1 MTSAL
6 VVSHILLWIV
16 VLVLALIV
24 LALVRQVGAIQAR
37 IAPVGALVP
46 QAEPRV
52 GEPAPRLTVRA
63 LSGQDVTV
71 GGERSD
77 GKATL
82 IVWVAA
88 QCPVCHELLPVL
100 ASVKRH
106 EGSWLELLL
115 ASEGEPAQHAE
126 FHRHAARH
134 GMPYLLSTELGLA
147 FQVPKVPY
155 AVLIDARGIVRAKGI
170 VNTRE
175 HVESL
180 FEAMERNAATVQEYL
195 ARTTVAAPR
204 TADAGG

>member
-6 VVSHILLWIV
+6 LVSHILLWIV
-16 VLVLALIV
+16 VLILALIV

-46 QAEPRV
+46 REEPRV

-63 LSGQDVTV
+63 LSGQEVTV
-71 GGERSD
+71 GAERSD

-82 IVWVAA
+82 IVWVAP
-88 QCPVCHELLPVL
+88 QCPACHELLPVL
-100 ASVKRH
+100 ASIKRH

-115 ASEGEPAQHAE
+115 ASEGEPKEHLEFWQHAG
-126 FHRHAARH
+126 RL
-134 GMPYLLSTELGLA
+134 GVPYLLSTELGLA

-180 FEAMERNAATVQEYL
+180 FEAMERNVPTVQEYL
-195 ARTTVAAPR
+195 ARTTADAPR